1 MIFLSVHFCW
11 LLYYAA
17 SGYCGLKVV
26 FSGVLLVS
34 SSAPFVVVDF
44 CVFRRR
50 ALCSVKEGS
59 FRTCETSRT
68 LNVDLVEVQRKAKP
82 PVCKL
87 ADYHKEKYKQ
97 QIKEKDGAKSKIID
111 APFAQ
116 YLMGYR
122 RNEFIHPHVI
132 VRFRFCLKF
141 SLCEKMMENALL
153 DGESRGRGG
162 GHRSSNGWRDESAH
176 FLRRSPYQKA
186 AALVDLEM
194 IDMRFHRNSLR
205 FTKPSHQRCGLF
217 KEEGI
222 GVQQEYLVL
231 KQACNKNRALFSLI
245 APVEAKLQRL
255 LFKEGFTRNSMKA
268 LVVCG
273 LMVLEGETG
282 RTYEWINRSP
292 VHWTSFLFT
301 KKEEESCPI
310 LTYVQSQKRWRKLFS
325 VEKAAAEATGVEA
338 VTGGEMSRCTSF
350 EDHLIKRRLH
360 LLIWFV

>member
-231 KQACNKNRALFSLI
+231 KQACNVGAFPFGYDL
-245 APVEAKLQRL
+245 
-255 LFKEGFTRNSMKA
+255 
-268 LVVCG
+268 
-273 LMVLEGETG
+273 
-282 RTYEWINRSP
+282 
-292 VHWTSFLFT
+292 
-301 KKEEESCPI
+301 
-310 LTYVQSQKRWRKLFS
+310 
-325 VEKAAAEATGVEA
+325 
-338 VTGGEMSRCTSF
+338 
-350 EDHLIKRRLH
+350 
-360 LLIWFV
+360 